1 MIKKIVTVVM
11 CLCIVWLS
19 YFSLQRKAETYDD
32 CILSN
37 IKNANTETAA
47 KAVISSCREK
57 FEVSISFEEATRI
70 DNQYRLSQG
79 K

>member
-1 MIKKIVTVVM
+1 MIKKVVTAVI

-32 CILSN
+32 CVLSN

-47 KAVISSCREK
+47 KAIISSCQEK
-57 FEVSISFEEATRI
+57 FKVSISFEEATRI
-70 DNQYRLSQG
+70 EKQHLSAQG
-79 K
+79 R